1 MVFEILMEVSD
12 LSGFFSRFSEN
23 EEFNMVNCFN
33 CLNSEGQEK
42 ATRVRNELP
51 NGGCLAKQLLASLT
65 SMHMKQAFQTCNVQR
80 ATKAQSDS
88 KKCWNASADFYRFLC
103 SQIGAKVSWD
113 VTSANVSKES
123 SVWQLEDISLICTVL
138 VAVSK
143 MGVGVDTVSLMEFW
157 SRGRAHRRMYFW
169 MVESNIIFY
178 VFKILL
184 ICCLN
189 LCYISVFAKPF
200 QEGKLEIPGQGG
212 SPCRRQ
218 SKPLSWRKSVVL
230 RSHGR

>member
-1 MVFEILMEVSD
+1 MDPMVFEILMEVSD

-88 KKCWNASADFYRFLC
+88 KKC
-103 SQIGAKVSWD
+103 
-113 VTSANVSKES
+113 
-123 SVWQLEDISLICTVL
+123 
-138 VAVSK
+138 
-143 MGVGVDTVSLMEFW
+143 
-157 SRGRAHRRMYFW
+157 
-169 MVESNIIFY
+169 
-178 VFKILL
+178 
-184 ICCLN
+184 
-189 LCYISVFAKPF
+189 
-200 QEGKLEIPGQGG
+200 
-212 SPCRRQ
+212 
-218 SKPLSWRKSVVL
+218 
-230 RSHGR
+230 

>member
-88 KKCWNASADFYRFLC
+88 KKCWNASADFYCFLC